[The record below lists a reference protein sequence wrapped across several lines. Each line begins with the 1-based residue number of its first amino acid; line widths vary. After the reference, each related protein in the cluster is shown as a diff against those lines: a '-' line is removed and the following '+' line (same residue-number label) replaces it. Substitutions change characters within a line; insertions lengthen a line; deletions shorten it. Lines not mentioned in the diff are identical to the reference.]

1 MDSHLILTSVAVDL
15 ICELLAGIGS
25 NNALQQQT
33 VVRWIKLLFGSVT
46 ESILQVII
54 YIFLI
59 CFTITKNYFYVQ
71 LRIVFNSQ
79 AVTLRISD
87 QLSNIS
93 LHTVQTKFSEEPLT
107 LKERLLQELLI
118 KIPNDIKLT
127 FGEDDTLNILKY
139 LLDSYEIKKINID
152 LNLQILDVLA
162 SQLLSSCRSNH
173 SKISL

>member
-1 MDSHLILTSVAVDL
+1 M
-15 ICELLAGIGS
+15 
-25 NNALQQQT
+25 
-33 VVRWIKLLFGSVT
+33 
-46 ESILQVII
+46 
-54 YIFLI
+54 
-59 CFTITKNYFYVQ
+59 
-71 LRIVFNSQ
+71 FNLQ

-87 QLSNIS
+87 QLSDIS
-93 LHTVQTKFSEEPLT
+93 LHTVQTKFSEEP

-118 KIPNDIKLT
+118 KIPNDIKLI

>member
-1 MDSHLILTSVAVDL
+1 M
-15 ICELLAGIGS
+15 
-25 NNALQQQT
+25 
-33 VVRWIKLLFGSVT
+33 
-46 ESILQVII
+46 
-54 YIFLI
+54 
-59 CFTITKNYFYVQ
+59 
-71 LRIVFNSQ
+71 FNLQ

-93 LHTVQTKFSEEPLT
+93 LHTVQTKFSEEPST